1 MPLKKIEQ
9 NVHKEYRTWKV
20 ENMSEAFSKVNP
32 DETYRPNFP
41 VQKTHYFSTE
51 FQGHVV
57 DWCVT
62 LQFCSNELQCGFF
75 IDFDAV
81 KKLEPKNHVTCNF
94 YLIDADKNK
103 YYLGRKNRKFDNSPV
118 SYFPRVCTCCLPY
131 LPNTIDKLLPNDTM
145 TLYIELITYLND
157 DPIFPDEYMINI
169 YDHDPNSSGDFS
181 ELYKVQ
187 DDRDVM
193 IYVQGVAFP
202 VHKRVLEARCPKL
215 YKMVDHHQHMSD
227 GNDNK
232 VALTDIEPEIF
243 KRVLEFMYTGNVE
256 DLDDH
261 AVGLLEA
268 ASNYELIRM
277 KNLCEESL
285 ASYYCTVENSEEIK
299 SLAAKCGAKS
309 LFQIADGLQ
318 KIHAEEKKAYQRYS
332 ENGIPKE
339 LSLLQS
345 RLSLH
350 H

>member
-9 NVHKEYRTWKV
+9 NVDKEYHTWKV
-20 ENMSEAFSKVNP
+20 ENMSEIFAKINP
-32 DETYRPNFP
+32 DEYHFSNYP

-62 LQFCSNELQCGFF
+62 LQFCSNQVQSGFM

-103 YYLGRKNRKFDNSPV
+103 FYIGRKNRKFDKSPV
-118 SYFPRVCTCCLPY
+118 SYFPRVRQCCLPY
-131 LPNTIDKLLPNDTM
+131 LPNTIEKILPNDTM
-145 TLYIELITYLND
+145 TLYIELITYLDD
-157 DPIFPDEYMINI
+157 DPIFPNEEMINEHD
-169 YDHDPNSSGDFS
+169 YDPNSSGDFS

-202 VHKRVLEARCPKL
+202 VHKRVLKARCPKL
-215 YKMVDHHQHMSD
+215 YEMVDYHQQMSD

-243 KRVLEFMYTGNVE
+243 KRVLEFMYTRNVE

-268 ASNYELIRM
+268 ASNYELIRLR
-277 KNLCEESL
+277 NLCEESL
-285 ASYYCTVENSEEIK
+285 ISYYYTDENSQEIK
-299 SLAAKCGAKS
+299 SLAAKCGS
-309 LFQIADGLQ
+309 EQLFWITDCLQ
-318 KIHAEEKKAYQRYS
+318 QKHAEEKKRRQRYS
-332 ENGIPKE
+332 ENGILKE

-345 RLSLH
+345 GLSLNH
-350 H
+350 